1 MNEDKIRFLKQELVP
16 LVQRIPA
23 DTQPA
28 WGKMSLQHMV
38 EHLAAAVRVASG
50 QITAPGTADPTKWE
64 RNRAF
69 LMTEKPFKE
78 NTRNPFL
85 PETPLPL
92 RHHTLA
98 AAINDLQAAL
108 IHFFHSYAA
117 TPDKKVQNLIFGE
130 LGYAEQVQLLYK
142 HGVHHLRQFGV
153 TPTDYVS

>member
-16 LVQRIPA
+16 LIQRIPA

-28 WGKMSLQHMV
+28 WGKMSLHHMV
-38 EHLAAAVRVASG
+38 EHLAASVRIAGG
-50 QITAPGTADPTKWE
+50 QLVVPGTPDTASWE

-69 LMTEKPFKE
+69 LMTEKPFRE

-85 PETPLPL
+85 PETTLPL

-108 IHFFHSYAA
+108 IQFFHVFAIA
-117 TPDKKVQNLIFGE
+117 PDKKVQNLNFGD

-142 HGVHHLRQFGV
+142 HAVHHLRQFGV
-153 TPTDYVS
+153 APTDYVS